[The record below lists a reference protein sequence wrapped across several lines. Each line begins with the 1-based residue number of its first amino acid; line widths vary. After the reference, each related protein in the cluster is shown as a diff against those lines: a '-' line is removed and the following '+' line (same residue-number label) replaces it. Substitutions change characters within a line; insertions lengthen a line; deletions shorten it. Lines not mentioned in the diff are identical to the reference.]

1 MFSQLPMIPRPARGG
16 ASYEL
21 LDLREKT
28 RPNWFGERNMNV
40 ATSGMQNKP
49 TGIALFCGAGGLSLG
64 FEHAGFH
71 IATASDIDKWAA
83 ETYQKNHPNTTF
95 ICADISSLS
104 GKDILET
111 AGLSAQDVDV
121 VFGGP
126 PCQGFS
132 LANAQSRL
140 LDNPNNRLFRE
151 FIRIVEE
158 LQPPWFLMENVP
170 GLLRMQKGL
179 IKGEIENRFG
189 ELGYRVWPEIL
200 CAADYGAPQIRQRII
215 FVGNRTGQDFQ
226 FPVPS
231 YHKLD
236 RWKAALLGEKPYLTV
251 DEAISDLPKIRGA
264 EGAFEMDYDKPPQST
279 YQEEIRRGSQRL
291 YNHIVTKNGPKVLER
306 YKYIPPGANWM
317 RIPEELM
324 VRWRNLPPE
333 EVRKVSHSSLYKRL
347 DPAQPSITIANF
359 RKSMYIHPYEDRGLS
374 VREAARLQSFPDTY
388 VFYGPKNAQQ
398 QQVANAVPPQLA
410 RPIAE
415 QIRNAM
421 ILSRKVVPPKIQS
434 ALPL

>member
-1 MFSQLPMIPRPARGG
+1 
-16 ASYEL
+16 
-21 LDLREKT
+21 
-28 RPNWFGERNMNV
+28 MN
-40 ATSGMQNKP
+40 AEASGMQNKP

-83 ETYQKNHPNTTF
+83 ETYQKNHSNTPF

-111 AGLSAQDVDV
+111 VGLSAQHVDI

-132 LANAQSRL
+132 LANVQSRL

-170 GLLRMQKGL
+170 GLLRMRKGL

-189 ELGYRVWPEIL
+189 ELGYRVWPQIL
-200 CAADYGAPQIRQRII
+200 CAADYGTAQIRERII

-226 FPVPS
+226 FPVPG
-231 YHKLD
+231 YRKLD

-251 DEAISDLPKIRGA
+251 DEAISDLPKLRGV

-279 YQEEIRRGSQRL
+279 YQEEMRRGSQRL

-324 VRWRNLPPE
+324 VYWRNLPPE

-410 RPIAE
+410 RAVAE

-421 ILSRKVVPPKIQS
+421 ILPSKVVPLKIQS

>member
-1 MFSQLPMIPRPARGG
+1 
-16 ASYEL
+16 
-21 LDLREKT
+21 
-28 RPNWFGERNMNV
+28 
-40 ATSGMQNKP
+40 
-49 TGIALFCGAGGLSLG
+49 
-64 FEHAGFH
+64 
-71 IATASDIDKWAA
+71 
-83 ETYQKNHPNTTF
+83 
-95 ICADISSLS
+95 
-104 GKDILET
+104 
-111 AGLSAQDVDV
+111 
-121 VFGGP
+121 
-126 PCQGFS
+126 
-132 LANAQSRL
+132 
-140 LDNPNNRLFRE
+140 
-151 FIRIVEE
+151 
-158 LQPPWFLMENVP
+158 
-170 GLLRMQKGL
+170 MQKGL

-200 CAADYGAPQIRQRII
+200 CAADYGAPQIRERII

-279 YQEEIRRGSQRL
+279 YQEEMRRGSQRL

-421 ILSRKVVPPKIQS
+421 ILPSKVVPPKIQS